1 MEISG
6 KLKKR
11 FLPSTGYFEDDDF
24 MTERTPKRRC
34 SGGKEKEKVS
44 KSMEKAKGNRET
56 QKKTINKKTQQIQHL
71 SSLFT
76 DSTKMI
82 EHSIVN
88 QNNTFPS
95 LELSSTPSHTNTPFD
110 IIEINSDSS
119 D

>member
-1 MEISG
+1 MEILG

-11 FLPSTGYFEDDDF
+11 LIPSTVDFEDDDF

-44 KSMEKAKGNRET
+44 KSMEKAKGNRVT
-56 QKKTINKKTQQIQHL
+56 QKKSVSKKTQQL

-76 DSTKMI
+76 DDTKMI

-88 QNNTFPS
+88 QNNPFPS
-95 LELSSTPSHTNTPFD
+95 LELSSTPSHTDNPFD

>member
-1 MEISG
+1 MEILG
-6 KLKKR
+6 KWKKR
-11 FLPSTGYFEDDDF
+11 LLPSTGDFEDDDF

-44 KSMEKAKGNRET
+44 KSMERAKGSRET
-56 QKKTINKKTQQIQHL
+56 QKKAITKKTQQAQQL

-76 DSTKMI
+76 DGTKMI
-82 EHSIVN
+82 EHSVAN

-95 LELSSTPSHTNTPFD
+95 LELSSLPSHTDTPFD

>member
-1 MEISG
+1 MEILG
-6 KLKKR
+6 RLKKR
-11 FLPSTGYFEDDDF
+11 LLPSTGDFEDDDF

-44 KSMEKAKGNRET
+44 KSMERAKGNRGI
-56 QKKTINKKTQQIQHL
+56 QKKAVSKKTQQL

-76 DSTKMI
+76 DDTKMI
-82 EHSIVN
+82 EHN
-88 QNNTFPS
+88 QNNPFPS